1 MRTHF
6 ISVHNLNPPLVF
18 ESLALIFCHFAKLMP
33 VASLT
38 NRDALQ
44 QEWKRAFWVSATAAI
59 RRHSKTVGSKRVA
72 WSVVTLIA
80 ILLVR
85 AIKCSLRL
93 GKLKF
98 ICFRPRLGNVV
109 CASTPWRHSR
119 YSLSGHVPS
128 VRKLLEGISTQ
139 TTQENHILGFWTCCR
154 YLFNALSRW

>member
-6 ISVHNLNPPLVF
+6 ISVHNLDPPWVF
-18 ESLALIFCHFAKLMP
+18 ESLALIFCHFAKLMMP

-44 QEWKRAFWVSATAAI
+44 QEWKRAFWVLATAAI
-59 RRHSKTVGSKRVA
+59 RRHSKTVGSKGVA

-85 AIKCSLRL
+85 AIGCSLWL

-98 ICFRPRLGNVV
+98 DMFQATAG
-109 CASTPWRHSR
+109 
-119 YSLSGHVPS
+119 
-128 VRKLLEGISTQ
+128 
-139 TTQENHILGFWTCCR
+139 
-154 YLFNALSRW
+154 